1 MTIRSKGIS
10 GVKVLAALSAG
21 MGLLAAAG
29 AASAQDSTWGSG
41 GPGTRTGIYLE
52 AGPSYMNFK
61 GDDGVEADTWGAT
74 ARAGWQILPMF
85 SLEADATFGF
95 EDGDFDYRTSE
106 GDLSIDDNSDGD
118 VADVL
123 SAPGEFGLNYMFGA
137 YGRLSFP
144 VTPQWNAFVRA
155 GYAYADVDSTITTPG
170 GTRFTLG
177 DSEDGPSYGAGTS
190 WNFNDNSAIRA
201 DYTYTDF
208 DLAEVDAFS
217 VTYQFKF

>member
-61 GDDGVEADTWGAT
+61 GDDGIEADTWGAT
-74 ARAGWQILPMF
+74 ARAGWQILPML
-85 SLEADATFGF
+85 SIEADATFGID
-95 EDGDFDYRTSE
+95 DGDFSYRTSE

-118 VADVL
+118 VADIL
-123 SAPGEFGLNYMFGA
+123 SAPGSFGLNYMFGA
-137 YGRLSFP
+137 YGRLSMP
-144 VTPQWNAFVRA
+144 MPTSTAPLRRQAAPASRSEIPKTALLMARVR
-155 GYAYADVDSTITTPG
+155 P
-170 GTRFTLG
+170 
-177 DSEDGPSYGAGTS
+177 GTS
-190 WNFNDNSAIRA
+190 TTTAPSAPITPIPTSIWRKSTRSA
-201 DYTYTDF
+201 
-208 DLAEVDAFS
+208 
-217 VTYQFKF
+217 